1 MGKTKKGGG
10 INRCRWK
17 VGTLAMSLPGLVI
30 RRVARTTVR
39 VDSSRRAPGN
49 TLLEHLVATSQ
60 CCGCGLLA
68 PDKYRFD
75 RLIKTF
81 IPYNLYGEDTWMALS
96 TVDFNRLLYPSEQIR
111 KWDRETAW
119 PNRFSAPDNG

>member
-1 MGKTKKGGG
+1 MCIKMKGQ
-10 INRCRWK
+10 IFSFSS
-17 VGTLAMSLPGLVI
+17 VVI
-30 RRVARTTVR
+30 RFDCDQII
-39 VDSSRRAPGN
+39 DSI
-49 TLLEHLVATSQ
+49 
-60 CCGCGLLA
+60 
-68 PDKYRFD
+68 D
-75 RLIKTF
+75 RLINNF